1 MRKHNF
7 TSKQLW
13 RRTITKRP
21 YHPCNLPRD
30 YDDSLDTTESDKM
43 DPSLNRII
51 PPEIMPPHEE
61 EISRR
66 KLKPDKVTFSN
77 VAFVYLIPTNQEL
90 SEHVDLSFLYW
101 NKLDYLRFKR
111 DAIMQIQNYWKANGK
126 STNLGLILKEITE
139 RSIEETD
146 QIADLILPPPLAPSS
161 SFPNIKKA
169 VEAASVVVVEKSA
182 TSPTSVAGVHLHK
195 DEPPQP
201 APSLNRQNSVPSDNN
216 ENINSNSNN
225 NSINKSLNSFKDNQD
240 PATTEK
246 PVSMTKVSSSSNDE
260 SATSC
265 ESSLS
270 FSLSSS
276 CSSSSSSFLSPPISA
291 DSFDEAQHQQPT
303 VIPSVEEFLH
313 FSLTALD
320 SLHRQL
326 SESHD
331 QQEETT
337 GLRELLTS

>member
-13 RRTITKRP
+13 RKTITRRP
-21 YHPCNLPRD
+21 YPPCSLPSD
-30 YDDSLDTTESDKM
+30 YDDSLDTTESDNKM
-43 DPSLNRII
+43 DPSLNRINI
-51 PPEIMPPHEE
+51 PPEIIPPHEE
-61 EISRR
+61 ERR
-66 KLKPDKVTFSN
+66 VKPNKITFSN
-77 VAFVYLIPTNQEL
+77 VAFVYLIPTNEEL

-139 RSIEETD
+139 RSIEEND
-146 QIADLILPPPLAPSS
+146 QIADLLLPPLPPPSSS

-169 VEAASVVVVEKSA
+169 VEGSAAAVVVEKSA
-182 TSPTSVAGVHLHK
+182 TSPTSVSGVHIHK
-195 DEPPQP
+195 DEQQP
-201 APSLNRQNSVPSDNN
+201 SAPGLNRHSVPSNNN
-216 ENINSNSNN
+216 ENINNSNR
-225 NSINKSLNSFKDNQD
+225 ILNSCKDHQD
-240 PATTEK
+240 TATTIEK
-246 PVSMTKVSSSSNDE
+246 PVSITAASSSSNDE

-270 FSLSSS
+270 SSLSSS
-276 CSSSSSSFLSPPISA
+276 SLSSSSFSSPPISA

-331 QQEETT
+331 QQEET
-337 GLRELLTS
+337 GRRELLTS